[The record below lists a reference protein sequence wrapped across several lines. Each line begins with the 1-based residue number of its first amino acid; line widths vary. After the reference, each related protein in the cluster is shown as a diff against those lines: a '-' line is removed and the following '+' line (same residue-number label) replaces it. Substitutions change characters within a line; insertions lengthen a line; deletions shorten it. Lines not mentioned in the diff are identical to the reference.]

1 MRKLK
6 PDKRKVLSDPLYNS
20 LVITKLVNKVMLDGK
35 KAKAQ
40 KIVYA
45 ALFMVEQKLSKPAL
59 EVFELALE
67 NIKPVLELK
76 VRRIGGANYQI
87 PIKVAPNRAQAL
99 AIRWLVNNA
108 RNRNGKTM
116 ILNLMNEII
125 DASNLTG
132 GAVKKKEE
140 IHRMADANK
149 AFAHYRW

>member
-40 KIVYA
+40 KIVYG
-45 ALFMVEQKLSKPAL
+45 ALFMVEQKLNKPAL

-116 ILNLMNEII
+116 ILNLMNEVI